1 MVILSVNFPLDA
13 ERSRMAKTILAGG
26 DDSLQFLR
34 TVGEDPTLNQYWY
47 SARTIRAII
56 DELESTTI
64 TNNATAKPSDDD
76 AGAPQLRIA
85 FLSTPSLYFSLTPG
99 AGSVRESSIVFD
111 FDTQWS
117 DHPNYRFFDYNDVM
131 GTIGDEMRGT
141 FDMCVIDPPF
151 ITKDVWAKYATAA
164 QLCLRGPSSSSSS
177 LDDGHGG
184 GRGGKVMCT
193 TVAENE
199 TLLNALFGGGIRS
212 VKFMPSIPHLP
223 YQYRLF
229 VNFEPTTSSSLNDW
243 NDEIPR
249 EDFEGVLFSSHDNND
264 DDDDDEEVIDRGVD
278 AFVCTGGKVTF
289 EELLEREIG
298 KANASIQIMRPS
310 VQNVTDSTV
319 TG

>member
-1 MVILSVNFPLDA
+1 
-13 ERSRMAKTILAGG
+13 MAKKFLAGG
-26 DDSLQFLR
+26 DDSLQFLH

-56 DELESTTI
+56 DELESTTT
-64 TNNATAKPSDDD
+64 TNNATAKPDDDDDDD
-76 AGAPQLRIA
+76 ADAGARRLRIA

-99 AGSVRESSIVFD
+99 AGSVQESSIVFD

-117 DHPNYRFFDYNDVM
+117 DHPNYRFFDYNDVE

-164 QLCLRGPSSSSSS
+164 RLCLRSPSSSS
-177 LDDGHGG
+177 LLGGG

-199 TLLNALFGGGIRS
+199 TMLNTLFGGGIRS

-229 VNFEPTTSSSLNDW
+229 VNFEPTTSSSLDDW

-249 EDFEGVLFSSHDNND
+249 EDFEGVLFSSHDNNN

-289 EELLEREIG
+289 EELLERELE
-298 KANASIQIMRPS
+298 KENASNRDRPNEQMSLAVRYRMMRNAKKMD
-310 VQNVTDSTV
+310 VD
-319 TG
+319 

>member
-1 MVILSVNFPLDA
+1 MVMSTFFFPLVA
-13 ERSRMAKTILAGG
+13 GASTITNSKMAKKFLAGG
-26 DDSLQFLR
+26 DDSLRFLH

-56 DELESTTI
+56 DELESTTT
-64 TNNATAKPSDDD
+64 TNNATAKPNDDKT
-76 AGAPQLRIA
+76 GAARRLRIA
-85 FLSTPSLYFSLTPG
+85 FLSTPSLYFSLSPG

-117 DHPNYRFFDYNDVM
+117 DHPNYQFFDYNDVD
-131 GTIGDEMRGT
+131 GTISDEMRGT

-164 QLCLRGPSSSSSS
+164 QLCLRSPSSSS
-177 LDDGHGG
+177 LLGDDGGGDG

-199 TLLNALFGGGIRS
+199 TLLNTLFGGGIRS

-229 VNFEPTTSSSLNDW
+229 VNFEPTSSSLNDW

-249 EDFEGVLFSSHDNND
+249 EDFDGVLFSSHDNNNNNN

-289 EELLEREIG
+289 EELLEREIE
-298 KANASIQIMRPS
+298 KENASNRDRP
-310 VQNVTDSTV
+310 V